1 MFQQQQQARSD
12 TSPLF
17 TMASDYEDI
26 PETPVVSR
34 RIVKL
39 TRKKNTSSKVKSKKG
54 SKEDVDVDEEL
65 AKLPEKSP
73 LVKSLDIS
81 KILGKMKN
89 PSNYSGYST
98 NSSFNGNSNSNN
110 NWKTE
115 SLFDDNGE
123 DELFPD
129 LNIENIEEQLKKK
142 KEHQREIRKQK
153 EKAALE
159 KENLLRDKATKFEDP
174 KPPLYPSSSPA
185 KEPSPIVPT
194 LPSPPPPSPPPA
206 PVKKR
211 GRPRKNPP
219 KHQTKVVKKDLSK
232 KKELT
237 KQKKELSKMTNKKR
251 KAQAEDGLNK
261 EKPSATKKP
270 RSKSNKKE
278 IPKPTKKVKK
288 TKADT
293 SASFSLFEVLDF
305 DDSLDADEEE
315 RENSGVYNAANHS
328 NDDVFVLESPVKKG
342 RKRKNIKSN
351 DVKKPIATLHGHDT
365 DFEEKE
371 KIAEQEMER
380 LKEQERREILA
391 EIAKHEREE
400 KERLRQ
406 ERKAKLEQEKLEAEQ
421 EKQRLKESRR
431 KQQLERQKKAKKLE
445 MLEKLKES
453 TSSIMNKKVET
464 IIIPLKDAN
473 EDTSNSNI
481 KLRRSSL
488 TARGRRLS
496 SVGNGF
502 VATPHDDIPNNEL
515 HKHIDMSLP
524 DSHKLKQLLVWL
536 GKRLIKQGWGD
547 EFENEQDDDVKMKAK
562 MICQIILE
570 EFVNDL
576 IQGQIDV
583 DWWGSSKPVRIAN
596 EPIIVHK
603 NKENVENE
611 NKLTFYENEA
621 KKLERE
627 EKIWQELKVKNTGT
641 EHDLI
646 LKEIQSAQPTFVSD
660 ERYPLEENKKLQD
673 LVEVSG
679 GRVNKLERLV
689 HRLQVSNELIQR
701 VMSQKNEL
709 VAQQIKQQSRIDALD
724 LLRKA

>member
-1 MFQQQQQARSD
+1 
-12 TSPLF
+12 
-17 TMASDYEDI
+17 MASDYEDL

-34 RIVKL
+34 RIIKL
-39 TRKKNTSSKVKSKKG
+39 TRKKNASSKVSDSSTTGGKTKKG
-54 SKEDVDVDEEL
+54 RNDEVDVEEEIS
-65 AKLPEKSP
+65 KLPEKSP

-129 LNIENIEEQLKKK
+129 LNLEEQLKKK
-142 KEHQREIRKQK
+142 KERQREIHKQK
-153 EKAALE
+153 EKAKALE
-159 KENLLRDKATKFEDP
+159 RDNLLRDKATKIEDP
-174 KPPLYPSSSPA
+174 NPQLYPSSSPA
-185 KEPSPIVPT
+185 KELSPAVPT
-194 LPSPPPPSPPPA
+194 LPSPSPASPPPA

-211 GRPRKNPP
+211 GRPRKNHP
-219 KHQTKVVKKDLSK
+219 KSQTDVIKKDVPK
-232 KKELT
+232 KKEPS
-237 KQKKELSKMTNKKR
+237 KQKKEPLKVTTRKR
-251 KAQAEDGLNK
+251 KVQAEDEQSD
-261 EKPSATKKP
+261 EKPAAPKKP
-270 RSKSNKKE
+270 RSKGNKME
-278 IPKPTKKVKK
+278 VLKPTKKAKK
-288 TKADT
+288 PKKDT
-293 SASFSLFEVLDF
+293 SSSFSLFEVLDF
-305 DDSLDADEEE
+305 DDNQRTSEEE
-315 RENSGVYNAANHS
+315 QEINGSYSGYDAAKNS
-328 NDDVFVLESPVKKG
+328 DDVFVLESPVKRG
-342 RKRKNIKSN
+342 RKRKNLKSSES
-351 DVKKPIATLHGHDT
+351 KEPIFTLDISER
-365 DFEEKE
+365 DSEEKK
-371 KIAEQEMER
+371 KIAEQEVEL

-391 EIAKHEREE
+391 EIAKHEKEE

-406 ERKAKLEQEKLEAEQ
+406 EREARVEQEKLEAEEERQ
-421 EKQRLKESRR
+421 KLRETKRKKQAEK
-431 KQQLERQKKAKKLE
+431 QKKAKKLE
-445 MLEKLKES
+445 MLEKIKES

-464 IIIPLKDAN
+464 IIIPLKDTV

-547 EFENEQDDDVKMKAK
+547 EFENEQDDDVKIKAK

-576 IQGQIDV
+576 IQGRVDV
-583 DWWGSSKPVRIAN
+583 DWWGSTKTVRVAN

-611 NKLTFYENEA
+611 DKLAFYENEA

-627 EKIWQELKVKNTGT
+627 EKIWQELKVKNMST

-646 LKEIQSAQPTFVSD
+646 LKEIQSAQPSVVTD
-660 ERYPLEENKKLQD
+660 ERFKPEENKKLQD
-673 LVEVSG
+673 LVEISG

-701 VMSQKNEL
+701 IMNQKNEL
-709 VAQQIKQQSRIDALD
+709 VAQQIKKQSRIDALD